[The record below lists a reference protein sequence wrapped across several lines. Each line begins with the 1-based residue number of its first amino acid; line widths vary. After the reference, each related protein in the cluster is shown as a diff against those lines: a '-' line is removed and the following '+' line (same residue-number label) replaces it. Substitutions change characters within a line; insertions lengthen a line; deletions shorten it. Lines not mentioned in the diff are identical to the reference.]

1 MGGPGV
7 QGGSGGLRIPPA
19 VSVSG
24 PSSHQVQTRSVSVQ
38 GELRNSEIRNSEIRN
53 SELRISNSGVAAP
66 QVPTSSSIATYA
78 NVQFRVK
85 GSGESLHKT
94 AVNSTRHTGVPGSE
108 FDVDLD
114 AIAATMQGHST
125 GTHEMSKTASP
136 QMSRPLKSRAM
147 GMISGVAT
155 NLKSRLSQFN
165 SSGSSL
171 SPGNQS
177 SQHHQSDGSKVVS
190 ALHSPARSSTSSGSE
205 SAGPL
210 AAASSSLS
218 NHVIKRHSLG
228 EQPASVIP
236 LTVPGADSTM
246 PSFPYG
252 YPERLDMKPVGPRD
266 PPSHFQRKQEYL

>member
-1 MGGPGV
+1 M
-7 QGGSGGLRIPPA
+7 A
-19 VSVSG
+19 KE
-24 PSSHQVQTRSVSVQ
+24 HQIKQFTKIT
-38 GELRNSEIRNSEIRN
+38 EILIF
-53 SELRISNSGVAAP
+53 
-66 QVPTSSSIATYA
+66 IA
-78 NVQFRVK
+78 
-85 GSGESLHKT
+85 
-94 AVNSTRHTGVPGSE
+94 
-108 FDVDLD
+108 
-114 AIAATMQGHST
+114 

-136 QMSRPLKSRAM
+136 QVSRPLKSRAM

-252 YPERLDMKPVGPRD
+252 NLFY
-266 PPSHFQRKQEYL
+266 

>member
-1 MGGPGV
+1 M
-7 QGGSGGLRIPPA
+7 I
-19 VSVSG
+19 
-24 PSSHQVQTRSVSVQ
+24 SHKIQKTRSKILPLFVAFS
-38 GELRNSEIRNSEIRN
+38 ELETLTTTLEFHPSGLLESEIIETFFF
-53 SELRISNSGVAAP
+53 V
-66 QVPTSSSIATYA
+66 
-78 NVQFRVK
+78 
-85 GSGESLHKT
+85 
-94 AVNSTRHTGVPGSE
+94 
-108 FDVDLD
+108 
-114 AIAATMQGHST
+114 T

-136 QMSRPLKSRAM
+136 QVSRPLKSRAM

-252 YPERLDMKPVGPRD
+252 K
-266 PPSHFQRKQEYL
+266 HFY

>member
-1 MGGPGV
+1 M
-7 QGGSGGLRIPPA
+7 
-19 VSVSG
+19 
-24 PSSHQVQTRSVSVQ
+24 
-38 GELRNSEIRNSEIRN
+38 
-53 SELRISNSGVAAP
+53 
-66 QVPTSSSIATYA
+66 IA
-78 NVQFRVK
+78 
-85 GSGESLHKT
+85 
-94 AVNSTRHTGVPGSE
+94 
-108 FDVDLD
+108 
-114 AIAATMQGHST
+114 
-125 GTHEMSKTASP
+125 GTHDMSKTASP
-136 QMSRPLKSRAM
+136 QVSRPLKSRAM

-252 YPERLDMKPVGPRD
+252 KLFYWFETFSCRRD
-266 PPSHFQRKQEYL
+266 DSLGCYFGTKICYDI

>member
-1 MGGPGV
+1 MNKTK
-7 QGGSGGLRIPPA
+7 LW
-19 VSVSG
+19 
-24 PSSHQVQTRSVSVQ
+24 
-38 GELRNSEIRNSEIRN
+38 LKYW
-53 SELRISNSGVAAP
+53 L
-66 QVPTSSSIATYA
+66 IA
-78 NVQFRVK
+78 
-85 GSGESLHKT
+85 
-94 AVNSTRHTGVPGSE
+94 
-108 FDVDLD
+108 
-114 AIAATMQGHST
+114 

-136 QMSRPLKSRAM
+136 QVSRPLKSRAM

-252 YPERLDMKPVGPRD
+252 KLFYWFAGVKIWGSGRSGSSVIPHDFHVFSVK
-266 PPSHFQRKQEYL
+266 SFTYN

>member
-1 MGGPGV
+1 M
-7 QGGSGGLRIPPA
+7 
-19 VSVSG
+19 
-24 PSSHQVQTRSVSVQ
+24 
-38 GELRNSEIRNSEIRN
+38 NF
-53 SELRISNSGVAAP
+53 
-66 QVPTSSSIATYA
+66 SSIQAPFFIPVFSQILIWQRNIKLT
-78 NVQFRVK
+78 
-85 GSGESLHKT
+85 
-94 AVNSTRHTGVPGSE
+94 NSQKWLKHWFLLV
-108 FDVDLD
+108 
-114 AIAATMQGHST
+114 T

-136 QMSRPLKSRAM
+136 QVSRPLKSRAM

-252 YPERLDMKPVGPRD
+252 KLFYWFAGVAEGLKIWGSGRSGRSVIPHDFFSFPNFV
-266 PPSHFQRKQEYL
+266 

>member
-1 MGGPGV
+1 MRKLFENF
-7 QGGSGGLRIPPA
+7 QIFHFQKRI
-19 VSVSG
+19 VSAETIHGNTV
-24 PSSHQVQTRSVSVQ
+24 T
-38 GELRNSEIRNSEIRN
+38 EILIF
-53 SELRISNSGVAAP
+53 V
-66 QVPTSSSIATYA
+66 
-78 NVQFRVK
+78 
-85 GSGESLHKT
+85 
-94 AVNSTRHTGVPGSE
+94 
-108 FDVDLD
+108 
-114 AIAATMQGHST
+114 T

-136 QMSRPLKSRAM
+136 QVSRPLKSRAM

-218 NHVIKRHSLG
+218 NHHVVKRHSLG

-252 YPERLDMKPVGPRD
+252 NL
-266 PPSHFQRKQEYL
+266 FF

>member
-1 MGGPGV
+1 VGSNPSQSSRYHANRYSVGDFSHLTSQINQFGAGSPKGYHIHSYSD
-7 QGGSGGLRIPPA
+7 GGS
-19 VSVSG
+19 
-24 PSSHQVQTRSVSVQ
+24 
-38 GELRNSEIRNSEIRN
+38 
-53 SELRISNSGVAAP
+53 
-66 QVPTSSSIATYA
+66 
-78 NVQFRVK
+78 

-125 GTHEMSKTASP
+125 GTHDMSKTASP
-136 QMSRPLKSRAM
+136 QVSRPLKSRAM